1 MICDA
6 VRDLAEDTHLPIQVN
21 GIASMF
27 QVFFADSEVYDYES
41 AKRADKAKFMVYQ
54 RKLLEKGVFVPPS
67 QFETCFV
74 SSVHSKEDVEKTVEA
89 VEESLRSTMK

>member
-6 VRDLAEDTHLPIQVN
+6 VKDLAEDAHFPIQVN

-27 QVFFADSEVYDYES
+27 QLFFADSEVYDYEN
-41 AKRADKAKFMVYQ
+41 AKKTDKARFMVYQ
-54 RKLLEKGVFVPPS
+54 RELLEKGVFVPPS

-74 SSVHSKEDVEKTVEA
+74 SSVHSKDDVEETVEA
-89 VEESLRSTMK
+89 VEESLRSVLK